1 MELDFITR
9 GKSDE
14 VYEFAKWLSTRHLP
28 LKVKKADGT
37 EETMLMECQ
46 LRPIQLW
53 TFVFPKENLDIVLN
67 TLHLPHDSKGDFPG
81 YNINPKLFAL
91 RKLLGSKPI
100 PEPVDKTS
108 TMFMPFDRFK
118 HVGIIGVGLRE
129 DGDIAEMT
137 HERI

>member
-1 MELDFITR
+1 MELTFITR

-28 LKVKKADGT
+28 LKLHKADGT
-37 EETMLMECQ
+37 EEVQLMECQ
-46 LRPIQLW
+46 LRPLQLW
-53 TFVFPKENLDIVLN
+53 QFVFPKENLDIVLN
-67 TLHLPHDSKGDFPG
+67 TLNLPRDDKQSFQG

-91 RKLLGSKPI
+91 RKLLGAKPI
-100 PEPVDKTS
+100 PQPVDKLS
-108 TMFMPFDRFK
+108 KMFMPYDRFK